1 MPPGVGS
8 SVATV
13 AVADA
18 VEDHPRLRFED
29 CCTDLL
35 SEPVSG
41 DADGRFDRLEE
52 VEVGVSRSQLV
63 GDGLDE
69 VARPRTRLRQVA
81 EDDGLDGAEA
91 VVRLDQRPWVRRSR
105 AVAVLPWSRCDAVEL
120 LVEVGEA
127 ADVLAVDGEREFL
140 DACGP
145 AADAG
150 GVGVAA
156 GGRSLSSKTRTLA
169 LRGRGC
175 GGRVPWLGGRGSRR
189 R

>member
-29 CCTDLL
+29 SCPNLL

-52 VEVGVSRSQLV
+52 VEVGISRSQLV

-81 EDDGLDGAEA
+81 EDEGLDGAEA

-105 AVAVLPWSRCDAVEL
+105 AVAVLPWSRGDAVEL
-120 LVEVGEA
+120 
-127 ADVLAVDGEREFL
+127 RS
-140 DACGP
+140 P
-145 AADAG
+145 ATA
-150 GVGVAA
+150 
-156 GGRSLSSKTRTLA
+156 SLPLPFFSNECSVVKA
-169 LRGRGC
+169 FG
-175 GGRVPWLGGRGSRR
+175 
-189 R
+189 

>member
-91 VVRLDQRPWVRRSR
+91 VVRLDQRPWVRPSQLPPLRS
-105 AVAVLPWSRCDAVEL
+105 
-120 LVEVGEA
+120 
-127 ADVLAVDGEREFL
+127 
-140 DACGP
+140 
-145 AADAG
+145 
-150 GVGVAA
+150 VAA
-156 GGRSLSSKTRTLA
+156 PSSR
-169 LRGRGC
+169 
-175 GGRVPWLGGRGSRR
+175 
-189 R
+189 

>member
-1 MPPGVGS
+1 MPPGVGC

-29 CCTDLL
+29 SCPNLL

-52 VEVGVSRSQLV
+52 VEVGISRSQLV

-69 VARPRTRLRQVA
+69 VARPLTRLCQVA

-91 VVRLDQRPWVRRSR
+91 VVRLDQRPQ
-105 AVAVLPWSRCDAVEL
+105 L
-120 LVEVGEA
+120 
-127 ADVLAVDGEREFL
+127 FL
-140 DACGP
+140 
-145 AADAG
+145 G
-150 GVGVAA
+150 GVLGV
-156 GGRSLSSKTRTLA
+156 LI
-169 LRGRGC
+169 
-175 GGRVPWLGGRGSRR
+175 
-189 R
+189 

>member
-29 CCTDLL
+29 SCPNLL

-52 VEVGVSRSQLV
+52 VEVGISRSQLV

-69 VARPRTRLRQVA
+69 VARPRTRLCQVA

-91 VVRLDQRPWVRRSR
+91 VVGLDQRPWVRRSR
-105 AVAVLPWSRCDAVEL
+105 AVAVLPRSRCDAVEL
-120 LVEVGEA
+120 LVEVREP
-127 ADVLAVDGEREFL
+127 ADVLAVDGERELL
-140 DACGP
+140 DACRP
-145 AADAG
+145 RIPRLPSTNYCELEPTAIE
-150 GVGVAA
+150 
-156 GGRSLSSKTRTLA
+156 
-169 LRGRGC
+169 
-175 GGRVPWLGGRGSRR
+175 
-189 R
+189 

>member
-1 MPPGVGS
+1 MPPGVGN

-18 VEDHPRLRFED
+18 VEDHPRLRLED
-29 CCTDLL
+29 FRTDLL

-81 EDDGLDGAEA
+81 EDDGRLDSAEA
-91 VVRLDQRPWVRRSR
+91 VVRLDQRPFSGW
-105 AVAVLPWSRCDAVEL
+105 PL
-120 LVEVGEA
+120 LAKLA
-127 ADVLAVDGEREFL
+127 A
-140 DACGP
+140 AC
-145 AADAG
+145 
-150 GVGVAA
+150 
-156 GGRSLSSKTRTLA
+156 KT
-169 LRGRGC
+169 
-175 GGRVPWLGGRGSRR
+175 
-189 R
+189 

>member
-1 MPPGVGS
+1 MPPGVGC

-29 CCTDLL
+29 CRTDLFP
-35 SEPVSG
+35 EPVSG

-52 VEVGVSRSQLV
+52 VEAGVPRGQLV
-63 GDGLDE
+63 DDGLDE
-69 VARPRTRLRQVA
+69 VACPRTRLREVA

-91 VVRLDQRPWVRRSR
+91 VVGPDQRPRVRRSR
-105 AVAVLPWSRCDAVEL
+105 AVAVLPWSRGDAVEL
-120 LVEVGEA
+120 LVEVGET
-127 ADVLAVDGEREFL
+127 ADVLAVDGERQLL
-140 DACGP
+140 DACGS

-156 GGRSLSSKTRTLA
+156 GAKKLELEVGGPSS
-169 LRGRGC
+169 GQ
-175 GGRVPWLGGRGSRR
+175 RR
-189 R
+189 PPHAGQ

>member
-1 MPPGVGS
+1 MPPGVGC

-29 CCTDLL
+29 CRPDLFP
-35 SEPVSG
+35 EPVSG

-91 VVRLDQRPWVRRSR
+91 VVGLDQRPWVRRSR
-105 AVAVLPWSRCDAVEL
+105 AVAVLPRSRCDARL
-120 LVEVGEA
+120 K
-127 ADVLAVDGEREFL
+127 R
-140 DACGP
+140 
-145 AADAG
+145 
-150 GVGVAA
+150 
-156 GGRSLSSKTRTLA
+156 
-169 LRGRGC
+169 
-175 GGRVPWLGGRGSRR
+175 
-189 R
+189 

>member
-29 CCTDLL
+29 CRTDLFP
-35 SEPVSG
+35 EPVSG

-52 VEVGVSRSQLV
+52 VEVGVPRGQLV

-69 VARPRTRLRQVA
+69 VACPRTRLREVA

-91 VVRLDQRPWVRRSR
+91 LVGPDQGPRVRRSR
-105 AVAVLPWSRCDAVEL
+105 AVAVLPWSRGDAVEL
-120 LVEVGEA
+120 LVEVGETA
-127 ADVLAVDGEREFL
+127 DLFFFGPRFVNTISDTRASDPRTPADV
-140 DACGP
+140 
-145 AADAG
+145 
-150 GVGVAA
+150 
-156 GGRSLSSKTRTLA
+156 GRRARRQVLA
-169 LRGRGC
+169 LRGKRHSK
-175 GGRVPWLGGRGSRR
+175 RDRL
-189 R
+189 